1 MLDPAKNLTAA
12 AAACAALAV
21 GGCAMEPEQP
31 AEPAPAPVT
40 VAPPPT
46 PKVDDTAQR
55 MEAARALLAQAET
68 DVQRARSKRA
78 LWTKA
83 WEDLIAARNAA
94 NLGERAATSAA
105 ARVRGSVATPRPE
118 QCSARCGA
126 DFADIPRDQIAAR
139 IAAARRVTQ

>member
-1 MLDPAKNLTAA
+1 MLDPAKNLRAA
-12 AAACAALAV
+12 AAVCALLLGA
-21 GGCAMEPEQP
+21 GCATEPEQP
-31 AEPAPAPVT
+31 VEPTPAPVT
-40 VAPPPT
+40 VAPPPA

-94 NLGERAATSAA
+94 SSKDPDAVMRYSREASELARLGL
-105 ARVRGSVATPRPE
+105 E
-118 QCSARCGA
+118 QLAYPA
-126 DFADIPRDQIAAR
+126 
-139 IAAARRVTQ
+139 VK